1 MEPPS
6 VNDIETKTDHGTAPL
21 RLVVVAKPE
30 RRREKLVAGRWLVGR
45 RWWIAGLLIVT
56 GVILAI
62 AAVWLAARIAAE
74 TKGVQEVLELGKG
87 ALSAMRSGS
96 NYYWF
101 VCSAIVWS
109 MLLLIA
115 ARGPEEQ
122 ERSGSTDG
130 GGGFQ
135 DAPHRRRRRIDDRS
149 ASRVVRFSTDWW
161 KPTLAAR
168 WSGPLA
174 RWSAPVIVLSATIL
188 PVILLLTF
196 PLHESPVH
204 WVLWAYAA
212 IGTTLGIWAVA
223 KRYRPTLLSG
233 FLRRRS

>member
-21 RLVVVAKPE
+21 RLVVVAEPE
-30 RRREKLVAGRWLVGR
+30 RRREKLLVGR
-45 RWWIAGLLIVT
+45 RLAGLLIVA

-62 AAVWLAARIAAE
+62 ASVWLAARIAGG
-74 TKGVQEVLELGKG
+74 TKGVREVLDLGKG

-101 VCSAIVWS
+101 VCIAMVWS
-109 MLLLIA
+109 MLLLVV

-135 DAPHRRRRRIDDRS
+135 DAPHRRRGRIDDRS
-149 ASRVVRFSTDWW
+149 ASRVFRFSTDWW
-161 KPTLAAR
+161 KPTLA
-168 WSGPLA
+168 A

-212 IGTTLGIWAVA
+212 IGTTLGIWAAA
-223 KRYRPTLLSG
+223 KRYRPNLLSR